1 MYSLISVINVLKV
14 IFIFQ
19 GKYGK
24 KRGGAAGR
32 GKSTGGSTLNK
43 SSGFN
48 KWKFKKGGNESSKKK
63 SAASATPSH
72 GGSANRTGGSSS
84 RGRGTAMPGMMPVPV
99 PNRSFLS
106 NAAYSFKWSLPMCD
120 MYIFKV
126 PNDFCVKGA
135 SYNFVFNEKS
145 HFKVFTD

>member
-1 MYSLISVINVLKV
+1 MLKV
-14 IFIFQ
+14 VFIFQ

-24 KRGGAAGR
+24 KRGGATGR
-32 GKSTGGSTLNK
+32 GKSTGG
-43 SSGFN
+43 FN
-48 KWKFKKGGNESSKKK
+48 KWKYKKGGNESSKKK

-72 GGSANRTGGSSS
+72 GGSANRSG
-84 RGRGTAMPGMMPVPV
+84 GRGTSMPGMMPVPV

-120 MYIFKV
+120 MYIFKLL
-126 PNDFCVKGA
+126 NHFCVRGA

>member
-1 MYSLISVINVLKV
+1 MLKV
-14 IFIFQ
+14 VFIFQ

-32 GKSTGGSTLNK
+32 GKSNG
-43 SSGFN
+43 GFN
-48 KWKFKKGGNESSKKK
+48 KWKYKKGGNESSKKK

-72 GGSANRTGGSSS
+72 GGSANRSGGSSS

-120 MYIFKV
+120 MYIFKLL
-126 PNDFCVKGA
+126 NHFCVRGA